1 MKQGK
6 LTAVVAVRKG
16 SQRIPNKNITP
27 FGDSNL
33 LEMKLKL
40 LKKVEAIDEIVVNSD
55 CDKMLTIGER
65 YGCLTHK
72 REDHYASSIVNNSDF
87 HEHIAKTTDADF
99 IFLAPTCSPFISVE
113 THEKA
118 IMEFLFKDYDS
129 LTSVDI
135 IKNHLWMDDEPLN
148 YSLNN
153 VPNSQDLPDVKRLN
167 YGISII
173 TKESM
178 LKNRSL
184 VGNNPNFYELDHF
197 ESIDVDTP
205 FDFFIAEQIQNK
217 YFKNK

>member
-16 SQRIPNKNITP
+16 SQRIKNKNIRK
-27 FGDSNL
+27 FGDSSL
-33 LEMKLKL
+33 LEMKLAL
-40 LKKVEAIDEIVVNSD
+40 LNKVTSIDEIVVNSD
-55 CDKMLTIGER
+55 CDKMLTIGEK

-87 HEHIAKTTDADF
+87 HEHIAEVTDTDF

-113 THEKA
+113 THENA
-118 IMEFLFKDYDS
+118 IAEFLFRDYDS

-135 IKNHLWMDDEPLN
+135 IKNHLWLNEKPLN
-148 YSLNN
+148 YKLDN

-173 TKESM
+173 TRESM
-178 LKNRSL
+178 LRNRSL
-184 VGNNPNFYELDHF
+184 IGNNPGFYELDHF
-197 ESIDVDTP
+197 ESVDVDTP
-205 FDFFIAEQIQNK
+205 FDFFIAEQIYNE

>member
-33 LEMKLKL
+33 LEMKLNL
-40 LKKVEAIDEIVVNSD
+40 LKKIETIDEIVVNSD
-55 CDKMLTIGER
+55 CDDMLAIGKK
-65 YGCLTHK
+65 YGCSIHK

-87 HEHIAKTTDADF
+87 HEHIAKVTDTDF
-99 IFLAPTCSPFISVE
+99 IFLAPTCSPFISAE

-118 IMEFLFKDYDS
+118 IIEFLFKEHDS
-129 LTSVDI
+129 LTSIDV
-135 IKNHLWMDDEPLN
+135 IKNHLWMNDEPLN
-148 YSLNN
+148 YNLNN

-173 TKESM
+173 TRESM
-178 LKNRSL
+178 LENRSL
-184 VGNNPNFYELDHF
+184 IGNNPGFYELDHF
-197 ESIDVDTP
+197 ESVDVDTP
-205 FDFFIAEQIQNK
+205 FDFFIAEQINNK
-217 YFKNK
+217 YFKK